1 MCYTYLL
8 KNRNNRNKNIDKTIV
23 IDCAQFH
30 CIKDINILKGK
41 KVEKTN
47 TSPIG
52 DLGENL
58 NLNTF
63 AANTFNAAEPDYK
76 EVIVNANL
84 RRRMN
89 RMLKMG
95 TYAAMKCLADT
106 DVDMMLTAT
115 SLGSISDTEKM
126 LDTIYSSGETLGN
139 PTAFIQ
145 STFNTLAGNIAQLKS
160 THIPNVTFVN
170 RGETVANALRY
181 AQVKLSCDADNIL
194 YVSSDEKTELS
205 ETVLKKFN
213 LSANGMYGEG
223 STAMI
228 LSSEKTG
235 ALAEIVFSKCGIDVQ
250 TAHGVSGN
258 KELCTAVD
266 LTAQQDLLDI
276 TAGQTAHRGLRGGGH
291 HLQLLDHGI
300 LAVQIQALLA
310 HGGDALHLVGENVLH
325 IQLYRLSGKDVTVPA
340 RITAHRVDKRNTL

>member
-1 MCYTYLL
+1 MSCY
-8 KNRNNRNKNIDKTIV
+8 I
-23 IDCAQFH
+23 
-30 CIKDINILKGK
+30 K
-41 KVEKTN
+41 KVSTV
-47 TSPIG
+47 SPIG

-63 AANTFNAAEPDYK
+63 AANNFNAVEPDYK
-76 EVIVNANL
+76 EVIANANL

-170 RGETVANALRY
+170 RGETVANALGY

-235 ALAEIVFSKCGIDVQ
+235 ALAEIVFSKCGIDVMSALKDLGMPMEDVEILDYKRWCGEYA
-250 TAHGVSGN
+250 TALAFGVALAARMLEFGMFEG
-258 KELCTAVD
+258 KTHVAIE
-266 LTAQQDLLDI
+266 
-276 TAGQTAHRGLRGGGH
+276 HRYGHEISVVVLR
-291 HLQLLDHGI
+291 
-300 LAVQIQALLA
+300 
-310 HGGDALHLVGENVLH
+310 
-325 IQLYRLSGKDVTVPA
+325 KC
-340 RITAHRVDKRNTL
+340 

>member
-1 MCYTYLL
+1 MSCY
-8 KNRNNRNKNIDKTIV
+8 I
-23 IDCAQFH
+23 
-30 CIKDINILKGK
+30 K
-41 KVEKTN
+41 KVSTV
-47 TSPIG
+47 SPIG

-63 AANTFNAAEPDYK
+63 AANNFNAVEPDYK
-76 EVIVNANL
+76 EVIANANL

-170 RGETVANALRY
+170 RGETVANAFGY

-205 ETVLKKFN
+205 ETVLKKFH

-235 ALAEIVFSKCGIDVQ
+235 ALAEIVFSKCGIDVMS
-250 TAHGVSGN
+250 AL
-258 KELCTAVD
+258 KELGIPMEDVEILDYKRWCGEYATALAFGVA
-266 LTAQQDLLDI
+266 LAARMLEFGMFEGKTHVAI
-276 TAGQTAHRGLRGGGH
+276 EHRYGHEISVVVLRK
-291 HLQLLDHGI
+291 
-300 LAVQIQALLA
+300 
-310 HGGDALHLVGENVLH
+310 
-325 IQLYRLSGKDVTVPA
+325 S
-340 RITAHRVDKRNTL
+340 

>member
-1 MCYTYLL
+1 MSCY
-8 KNRNNRNKNIDKTIV
+8 I
-23 IDCAQFH
+23 
-30 CIKDINILKGK
+30 K
-41 KVEKTN
+41 KVSTV
-47 TSPIG
+47 SPIG

-63 AANTFNAAEPDYK
+63 AANNFNAVEPDYK
-76 EVIVNANL
+76 EVIANANL

-170 RGETVANALRY
+170 RGETVANALGY

-235 ALAEIVFSKCGIDVQ
+235 ALAEIVFSKCGIDVMS
-250 TAHGVSGN
+250 AL
-258 KELCTAVD
+258 KELGMTMEDVEILDYKRWCGEYATALAFGVA
-266 LTAQQDLLDI
+266 LAARMLEFGMLEGKTHVAI
-276 TAGQTAHRGLRGGGH
+276 EHRYGHEISVVVLR
-291 HLQLLDHGI
+291 
-300 LAVQIQALLA
+300 
-310 HGGDALHLVGENVLH
+310 
-325 IQLYRLSGKDVTVPA
+325 
-340 RITAHRVDKRNTL
+340 

>member
-1 MCYTYLL
+1 MSCY
-8 KNRNNRNKNIDKTIV
+8 I
-23 IDCAQFH
+23 
-30 CIKDINILKGK
+30 K
-41 KVEKTN
+41 KVSTV
-47 TSPIG
+47 SPIG

-63 AANTFNAAEPDYK
+63 AANNFNAVEPDYK
-76 EVIVNANL
+76 EVIANANL

-181 AQVKLSCDADNIL
+181 AQVKLSGDADNIL

-205 ETVLKKFN
+205 ETVLKKFH

-235 ALAEIVFSKCGIDVQ
+235 ALAEIVFSKCGIDVMS
-250 TAHGVSGN
+250 AL
-258 KELCTAVD
+258 KELGMPMEDVEILDYKRWCGEYATALAFGVA
-266 LTAQQDLLDI
+266 LAARMLEFGMFEGKTHVAI
-276 TAGQTAHRGLRGGGH
+276 EHRYGHEISVVVLRK
-291 HLQLLDHGI
+291 
-300 LAVQIQALLA
+300 
-310 HGGDALHLVGENVLH
+310 
-325 IQLYRLSGKDVTVPA
+325 S
-340 RITAHRVDKRNTL
+340 

>member
-1 MCYTYLL
+1 MSCY
-8 KNRNNRNKNIDKTIV
+8 I
-23 IDCAQFH
+23 
-30 CIKDINILKGK
+30 K
-41 KVEKTN
+41 KVSTV
-47 TSPIG
+47 SPIG

-58 NLNTF
+58 NLNSF
-63 AANTFNAAEPDYK
+63 AANNFNAVEPDYK
-76 EVIVNANL
+76 EVIANANL

-170 RGETVANALRY
+170 RGETVANALGY

-205 ETVLKKFN
+205 ETVLKKFH

-228 LSSEKTG
+228 LSSEKTE
-235 ALAEIVFSKCGIDVQ
+235 ALAEIVFSKCGIDVMS
-250 TAHGVSGN
+250 AL
-258 KELCTAVD
+258 KELGIPMEDVEILDYKRWCGEYATALAFGVA
-266 LTAQQDLLDI
+266 LAARMLEFGMFEGKTHVAI
-276 TAGQTAHRGLRGGGH
+276 EHRYGHEISVVVLR
-291 HLQLLDHGI
+291 
-300 LAVQIQALLA
+300 
-310 HGGDALHLVGENVLH
+310 
-325 IQLYRLSGKDVTVPA
+325 KC
-340 RITAHRVDKRNTL
+340 

>member
-1 MCYTYLL
+1 MSCY
-8 KNRNNRNKNIDKTIV
+8 I
-23 IDCAQFH
+23 
-30 CIKDINILKGK
+30 K
-41 KVEKTN
+41 KVSTV
-47 TSPIG
+47 SPIG

-63 AANTFNAAEPDYK
+63 AANNFNAVEPDYK
-76 EVIVNANL
+76 EVIANANL

-170 RGETVANALRY
+170 RGETVANALGY

-205 ETVLKKFN
+205 ETVLKKFH

-235 ALAEIVFSKCGIDVQ
+235 ALAEIVFSKCGIDVMS
-250 TAHGVSGN
+250 AL
-258 KELCTAVD
+258 KELGMPMEDVEILDYKRWCGEYATALAFGVALAARMLEFGMFD
-266 LTAQQDLLDI
+266 GKTHVAI
-276 TAGQTAHRGLRGGGH
+276 EHRYGHEISVVVLRK
-291 HLQLLDHGI
+291 
-300 LAVQIQALLA
+300 
-310 HGGDALHLVGENVLH
+310 
-325 IQLYRLSGKDVTVPA
+325 S
-340 RITAHRVDKRNTL
+340 

>member
-1 MCYTYLL
+1 MSCY
-8 KNRNNRNKNIDKTIV
+8 I
-23 IDCAQFH
+23 
-30 CIKDINILKGK
+30 K
-41 KVEKTN
+41 KVSTV
-47 TSPIG
+47 SPIG

-63 AANTFNAAEPDYK
+63 VANNFNAVEPDYK

-170 RGETVANALRY
+170 RGETVANALGY
-181 AQVKLSCDADNIL
+181 AQVKLSGDADNIL

-205 ETVLKKFN
+205 ETVLKKFH

-235 ALAEIVFSKCGIDVQ
+235 ALAEIVFSKCGIDVMS
-250 TAHGVSGN
+250 AL
-258 KELCTAVD
+258 KELGMPMEDVEILDYKRWCGEYATALAFGVA
-266 LTAQQDLLDI
+266 LAARMLEFGMFEGKTHVAI
-276 TAGQTAHRGLRGGGH
+276 EHRYGHEISVVVLRK
-291 HLQLLDHGI
+291 
-300 LAVQIQALLA
+300 
-310 HGGDALHLVGENVLH
+310 
-325 IQLYRLSGKDVTVPA
+325 S
-340 RITAHRVDKRNTL
+340 

>member
-1 MCYTYLL
+1 MSCY
-8 KNRNNRNKNIDKTIV
+8 I
-23 IDCAQFH
+23 
-30 CIKDINILKGK
+30 K
-41 KVEKTN
+41 KVSTV
-47 TSPIG
+47 SPIG
-52 DLGENL
+52 DLGDNL

-63 AANTFNAAEPDYK
+63 AANTFNAVEPDYK
-76 EVIVNANL
+76 EVIANANL

-170 RGETVANALRY
+170 RGETVANALGY

-235 ALAEIVFSKCGIDVQ
+235 SLAEIVFSKCGIDVMS
-250 TAHGVSGN
+250 AL
-258 KELCTAVD
+258 KELGIPMEDVEILDYKRWCGEYATALAFGVA
-266 LTAQQDLLDI
+266 LAARMLEFGMFEGKTHVAI
-276 TAGQTAHRGLRGGGH
+276 EHRYGNEISVVVLR
-291 HLQLLDHGI
+291 
-300 LAVQIQALLA
+300 
-310 HGGDALHLVGENVLH
+310 
-325 IQLYRLSGKDVTVPA
+325 KC
-340 RITAHRVDKRNTL
+340 

>member
-1 MCYTYLL
+1 MSCY
-8 KNRNNRNKNIDKTIV
+8 I
-23 IDCAQFH
+23 
-30 CIKDINILKGK
+30 K
-41 KVEKTN
+41 KVSTV
-47 TSPIG
+47 SPIG

-63 AANTFNAAEPDYK
+63 VANNFNAVEPDYK
-76 EVIVNANL
+76 EVIANANL

-106 DVDMMLTAT
+106 NVDMMLTAT

-170 RGETVANALRY
+170 RGETVANALGY
-181 AQVKLSCDADNIL
+181 AQVKLSGDADNIL

-205 ETVLKKFN
+205 ETVLKKFH

-235 ALAEIVFSKCGIDVQ
+235 ALAEIVFSKCGIDVMS
-250 TAHGVSGN
+250 AL
-258 KELCTAVD
+258 KELGMPMEDVEILDYKRWCGEYATALAFGVA
-266 LTAQQDLLDI
+266 LAARMLEFGMFEGKTHVAI
-276 TAGQTAHRGLRGGGH
+276 EHRYGHEISVVVLR
-291 HLQLLDHGI
+291 
-300 LAVQIQALLA
+300 
-310 HGGDALHLVGENVLH
+310 
-325 IQLYRLSGKDVTVPA
+325 KC
-340 RITAHRVDKRNTL
+340 

>member
-1 MCYTYLL
+1 MSCY
-8 KNRNNRNKNIDKTIV
+8 I
-23 IDCAQFH
+23 
-30 CIKDINILKGK
+30 K
-41 KVEKTN
+41 KVSTV
-47 TSPIG
+47 SPIG

-63 AANTFNAAEPDYK
+63 AANNFNAVEPDYK
-76 EVIVNANL
+76 EVIANANL

-170 RGETVANALRY
+170 RGETVANVLGY
-181 AQVKLSCDADNIL
+181 AQVKLSGDADNIL

-235 ALAEIVFSKCGIDVQ
+235 ALAEIVFSKCGIDVMS
-250 TAHGVSGN
+250 AL
-258 KELCTAVD
+258 KELGMPMEDVEILDYKRWCGEYATALAFGVA
-266 LTAQQDLLDI
+266 LAARMLEFGMFEGKTHVAI
-276 TAGQTAHRGLRGGGH
+276 EHRYGHEISVVVLRK
-291 HLQLLDHGI
+291 
-300 LAVQIQALLA
+300 
-310 HGGDALHLVGENVLH
+310 
-325 IQLYRLSGKDVTVPA
+325 S
-340 RITAHRVDKRNTL
+340 

>member
-1 MCYTYLL
+1 MSCY
-8 KNRNNRNKNIDKTIV
+8 I
-23 IDCAQFH
+23 
-30 CIKDINILKGK
+30 K
-41 KVEKTN
+41 KVSTV
-47 TSPIG
+47 SPIG

-63 AANTFNAAEPDYK
+63 AANNFNAVEPDYK
-76 EVIVNANL
+76 EVIANANL

-181 AQVKLSCDADNIL
+181 ARVKLSGDVGNIL
-194 YVSSDEKTELS
+194 YVSSDEKTDLS

-250 TAHGVSGN
+250 TAL
-258 KELCTAVD
+258 KELGIPMEDVEILDYKRWFGEYATALAFGVA
-266 LTAQQDLLDI
+266 LAARMLEFGMFEGKTHVAI
-276 TAGQTAHRGLRGGGH
+276 EHRYGHEISVVVLRK
-291 HLQLLDHGI
+291 
-300 LAVQIQALLA
+300 
-310 HGGDALHLVGENVLH
+310 
-325 IQLYRLSGKDVTVPA
+325 S
-340 RITAHRVDKRNTL
+340 

>member
-1 MCYTYLL
+1 MSCY
-8 KNRNNRNKNIDKTIV
+8 I
-23 IDCAQFH
+23 
-30 CIKDINILKGK
+30 K
-41 KVEKTN
+41 KVSTV
-47 TSPIG
+47 SPIG

-63 AANTFNAAEPDYK
+63 AANNFNAVEPDYK
-76 EVIVNANL
+76 EVIANANL

-170 RGETVANALRY
+170 RGETVANALGY
-181 AQVKLSCDADNIL
+181 ARVKLSCDADNIL

-205 ETVLKKFN
+205 ETVLKKFH

-235 ALAEIVFSKCGIDVQ
+235 ALAEIVFSKCGIDVMS
-250 TAHGVSGN
+250 AL
-258 KELCTAVD
+258 KELGMPIEDVEILDYKRWCGEYATALAFGVA
-266 LTAQQDLLDI
+266 LAARMLEFGMFEGKTHVAI
-276 TAGQTAHRGLRGGGH
+276 EHRYGHEINVVVLR
-291 HLQLLDHGI
+291 
-300 LAVQIQALLA
+300 
-310 HGGDALHLVGENVLH
+310 
-325 IQLYRLSGKDVTVPA
+325 KC
-340 RITAHRVDKRNTL
+340 

>member
-1 MCYTYLL
+1 MSCY
-8 KNRNNRNKNIDKTIV
+8 I
-23 IDCAQFH
+23 
-30 CIKDINILKGK
+30 K
-41 KVEKTN
+41 KVSTV
-47 TSPIG
+47 SPIG

-63 AANTFNAAEPDYK
+63 AANNFNAVEPDYK
-76 EVIVNANL
+76 EVIANANL

-170 RGETVANALRY
+170 RGETVANALGY

-205 ETVLKKFN
+205 ETVLKKFH

-235 ALAEIVFSKCGIDVQ
+235 ALAEIVFSKCGIDVMS
-250 TAHGVSGN
+250 AL
-258 KELCTAVD
+258 KELGMPMADVEILDYKRWCGEYATA
-266 LTAQQDLLDI
+266 
-276 TAGQTAHRGLRGGGH
+276 
-291 HLQLLDHGI
+291 
-300 LAVQIQALLA
+300 LAFGVALA
-310 HGGDALHLVGENVLH
+310 
-325 IQLYRLSGKDVTVPA
+325 A
-340 RITAHRVDKRNTL
+340 RILEFGMFEGKTHVAIEHRYGHEISVVVLRKC

>member
-1 MCYTYLL
+1 MSCY
-8 KNRNNRNKNIDKTIV
+8 I
-23 IDCAQFH
+23 
-30 CIKDINILKGK
+30 K
-41 KVEKTN
+41 KVSTV
-47 TSPIG
+47 SPIG

-63 AANTFNAAEPDYK
+63 AANNFNAVEPDYK
-76 EVIVNANL
+76 EVIANANL

-205 ETVLKKFN
+205 ETVLKKFH

-235 ALAEIVFSKCGIDVQ
+235 ALAEIVFSKCGIDVMS
-250 TAHGVSGN
+250 AL
-258 KELCTAVD
+258 KELGMPMEDVEILDYKRWCGEYATALAFGVA
-266 LTAQQDLLDI
+266 LAARMLEFGLFEGKTHVAI
-276 TAGQTAHRGLRGGGH
+276 EHRYGHEISVVVLR
-291 HLQLLDHGI
+291 
-300 LAVQIQALLA
+300 
-310 HGGDALHLVGENVLH
+310 
-325 IQLYRLSGKDVTVPA
+325 KC
-340 RITAHRVDKRNTL
+340 

>member
-1 MCYTYLL
+1 MSCY
-8 KNRNNRNKNIDKTIV
+8 I
-23 IDCAQFH
+23 
-30 CIKDINILKGK
+30 K
-41 KVEKTN
+41 KVSTV
-47 TSPIG
+47 SPIG

-58 NLNTF
+58 NQNTF
-63 AANTFNAAEPDYK
+63 AANNFNAVEPDYK
-76 EVIVNANL
+76 EVIANANL

-170 RGETVANALRY
+170 RGETVANTLRY
-181 AQVKLSCDADNIL
+181 AQMKLSCDADNIL

-205 ETVLKKFN
+205 ETVLKKFH

-235 ALAEIVFSKCGIDVQ
+235 ALAEIVFSKCGIDVMS
-250 TAHGVSGN
+250 AL
-258 KELCTAVD
+258 KELGMPMEDVEILDYKRWCGEYATALAFGVA
-266 LTAQQDLLDI
+266 LAARMLEFGMFEGKTHVAI
-276 TAGQTAHRGLRGGGH
+276 EHRYGH
-291 HLQLLDHGI
+291 EI
-300 LAVQIQALLA
+300 SV
-310 HGGDALHLVGENVLH
+310 VVL
-325 IQLYRLSGKDVTVPA
+325 GKS
-340 RITAHRVDKRNTL
+340 

>member
-1 MCYTYLL
+1 MSCY
-8 KNRNNRNKNIDKTIV
+8 I
-23 IDCAQFH
+23 
-30 CIKDINILKGK
+30 K
-41 KVEKTN
+41 KVSTV
-47 TSPIG
+47 SPIG

-58 NLNTF
+58 NLNSF
-63 AANTFNAAEPDYK
+63 AANTFNAVEPDYK

-95 TYAAMKCLADT
+95 TYAAMKCLADI

-126 LDTIYSSGETLGN
+126 LDTIYSSGDTLGN

-170 RGETVANALRY
+170 RGETVANALGY
-181 AQVKLSCDADNIL
+181 ARVKLSGDVGNIL

-250 TAHGVSGN
+250 TAL
-258 KELCTAVD
+258 KELGIPMEDVEILDYKRWCGEYATALAFGVA
-266 LTAQQDLLDI
+266 LAARMLEFGMFEGKTHVAI
-276 TAGQTAHRGLRGGGH
+276 EHRYGH
-291 HLQLLDHGI
+291 EI
-300 LAVQIQALLA
+300 SV
-310 HGGDALHLVGENVLH
+310 VVL
-325 IQLYRLSGKDVTVPA
+325 K
-340 RITAHRVDKRNTL
+340 KC

>member
-1 MCYTYLL
+1 MSCY
-8 KNRNNRNKNIDKTIV
+8 I
-23 IDCAQFH
+23 
-30 CIKDINILKGK
+30 K
-41 KVEKTN
+41 KVSTV
-47 TSPIG
+47 SPIG

-63 AANTFNAAEPDYK
+63 AANNFNAVEPDYK
-76 EVIVNANL
+76 EVIANANL

-181 AQVKLSCDADNIL
+181 AQVKLSGDADNIL

-205 ETVLKKFN
+205 ETVLKKFH

-235 ALAEIVFSKCGIDVQ
+235 ALVEIVFSKCGIDVMS
-250 TAHGVSGN
+250 AL
-258 KELCTAVD
+258 KELGMPMEDVEILDYKRWCGEYATALAFGVA
-266 LTAQQDLLDI
+266 LAARMLEFGMFEGKTHVAI
-276 TAGQTAHRGLRGGGH
+276 EHRYGHEISVVVLR
-291 HLQLLDHGI
+291 
-300 LAVQIQALLA
+300 
-310 HGGDALHLVGENVLH
+310 
-325 IQLYRLSGKDVTVPA
+325 KC
-340 RITAHRVDKRNTL
+340 

>member
-1 MCYTYLL
+1 MSCY
-8 KNRNNRNKNIDKTIV
+8 I
-23 IDCAQFH
+23 
-30 CIKDINILKGK
+30 K
-41 KVEKTN
+41 KVSTV
-47 TSPIG
+47 SPIG

-63 AANTFNAAEPDYK
+63 AANNFNAVEPDYK
-76 EVIVNANL
+76 EVIANANL

-170 RGETVANALRY
+170 RGETVANALGY

-205 ETVLKKFN
+205 ETVLKKFH

-235 ALAEIVFSKCGIDVQ
+235 ALAEIVFSKCGIDVMS
-250 TAHGVSGN
+250 AL
-258 KELCTAVD
+258 KELGMPMEDVEILDYKRWCGEYATASAFGV
-266 LTAQQDLLDI
+266 A
-276 TAGQTAHRGLRGGGH
+276 
-291 HLQLLDHGI
+291 
-300 LAVQIQALLA
+300 LA
-310 HGGDALHLVGENVLH
+310 
-325 IQLYRLSGKDVTVPA
+325 A
-340 RITAHRVDKRNTL
+340 RILEFGMFEGKTHVAIEHRYGHEISVVVLRKS

>member
-1 MCYTYLL
+1 MSCY
-8 KNRNNRNKNIDKTIV
+8 I
-23 IDCAQFH
+23 
-30 CIKDINILKGK
+30 K
-41 KVEKTN
+41 KVSTV
-47 TSPIG
+47 SPIG

-63 AANTFNAAEPDYK
+63 AANNFNAVEPDYK
-76 EVIVNANL
+76 EVIANANL

-170 RGETVANALRY
+170 RGETVANALGY

-235 ALAEIVFSKCGIDVQ
+235 AWAEIVFSKCGIDVMS
-250 TAHGVSGN
+250 AL
-258 KELCTAVD
+258 KELGMPMEDVEILDYKRWCGEYATALAFGVA
-266 LTAQQDLLDI
+266 LAARMLEFGMFEGKTHVAI
-276 TAGQTAHRGLRGGGH
+276 EHRYGHEISVVVLR
-291 HLQLLDHGI
+291 
-300 LAVQIQALLA
+300 
-310 HGGDALHLVGENVLH
+310 
-325 IQLYRLSGKDVTVPA
+325 KC
-340 RITAHRVDKRNTL
+340 

>member
-1 MCYTYLL
+1 MSCY
-8 KNRNNRNKNIDKTIV
+8 I
-23 IDCAQFH
+23 
-30 CIKDINILKGK
+30 K
-41 KVEKTN
+41 KVSTV
-47 TSPIG
+47 SPIG

-63 AANTFNAAEPDYK
+63 AANNFNAVEPDYK
-76 EVIVNANL
+76 EVIANANL

-170 RGETVANALRY
+170 RGETVANALGY

-205 ETVLKKFN
+205 ETVLKKFH

-235 ALAEIVFSKCGIDVQ
+235 TLAEIVFSKCGIDVMS
-250 TAHGVSGN
+250 AL
-258 KELCTAVD
+258 KELGIPMEDVEILDYKRWCGEYATALAFGVA
-266 LTAQQDLLDI
+266 LAARMLEFGMFEGKTHVAI
-276 TAGQTAHRGLRGGGH
+276 EHRYGHEISVVVLR
-291 HLQLLDHGI
+291 
-300 LAVQIQALLA
+300 
-310 HGGDALHLVGENVLH
+310 
-325 IQLYRLSGKDVTVPA
+325 KC
-340 RITAHRVDKRNTL
+340 

>member
-1 MCYTYLL
+1 MSCY
-8 KNRNNRNKNIDKTIV
+8 I
-23 IDCAQFH
+23 
-30 CIKDINILKGK
+30 K
-41 KVEKTN
+41 KVSTV
-47 TSPIG
+47 SPIG

-63 AANTFNAAEPDYK
+63 AANNFNAAEPDYK
-76 EVIVNANL
+76 EVIANANL

-170 RGETVANALRY
+170 RGETVANALGY
-181 AQVKLSCDADNIL
+181 AQVKLSGDADNIL

-235 ALAEIVFSKCGIDVQ
+235 ALAEIVFSKCGIDVMS
-250 TAHGVSGN
+250 AL
-258 KELCTAVD
+258 KELGIPMEDVEILDYKRWCGEYATALAFGVA
-266 LTAQQDLLDI
+266 LAARMLEFGLFEGKTHVAI
-276 TAGQTAHRGLRGGGH
+276 EHRYGHEISVVVLR
-291 HLQLLDHGI
+291 
-300 LAVQIQALLA
+300 
-310 HGGDALHLVGENVLH
+310 
-325 IQLYRLSGKDVTVPA
+325 KC
-340 RITAHRVDKRNTL
+340 

>member
-1 MCYTYLL
+1 MSCY
-8 KNRNNRNKNIDKTIV
+8 I
-23 IDCAQFH
+23 
-30 CIKDINILKGK
+30 K
-41 KVEKTN
+41 KVSTV
-47 TSPIG
+47 SPIG
-52 DLGENL
+52 DLEENL

-63 AANTFNAAEPDYK
+63 AANNFNAVEPDYK
-76 EVIVNANL
+76 EVIANANL

-170 RGETVANALRY
+170 RGETVANALGY
-181 AQVKLSCDADNIL
+181 AQVKLSGDADNIL

-235 ALAEIVFSKCGIDVQ
+235 ALAEIVFSKCGIDVMS
-250 TAHGVSGN
+250 AL
-258 KELCTAVD
+258 KELGMPMEDVEILDYKRWCGEYATALAFGVA
-266 LTAQQDLLDI
+266 LAARMLEFGMFEGKTHVAI
-276 TAGQTAHRGLRGGGH
+276 EHRYGHEISVVVLRK
-291 HLQLLDHGI
+291 
-300 LAVQIQALLA
+300 
-310 HGGDALHLVGENVLH
+310 
-325 IQLYRLSGKDVTVPA
+325 S
-340 RITAHRVDKRNTL
+340 

>member
-1 MCYTYLL
+1 MSCY
-8 KNRNNRNKNIDKTIV
+8 I
-23 IDCAQFH
+23 
-30 CIKDINILKGK
+30 K
-41 KVEKTN
+41 KVSTV
-47 TSPIG
+47 SPIG

-63 AANTFNAAEPDYK
+63 AANNFNAVEPDYK
-76 EVIVNANL
+76 EVIANANL

-205 ETVLKKFN
+205 ETVLKKFH

-235 ALAEIVFSKCGIDVQ
+235 ALAEIVFSKCGIDVMS
-250 TAHGVSGN
+250 AL
-258 KELCTAVD
+258 KELGMPMEDVEILDYKRWCGEYATALAFGVA
-266 LTAQQDLLDI
+266 LAARMLEFGMFEGKTHVAI
-276 TAGQTAHRGLRGGGH
+276 EHRYGHEISVVVLR
-291 HLQLLDHGI
+291 
-300 LAVQIQALLA
+300 
-310 HGGDALHLVGENVLH
+310 
-325 IQLYRLSGKDVTVPA
+325 KC
-340 RITAHRVDKRNTL
+340 

>member
-1 MCYTYLL
+1 MSCY
-8 KNRNNRNKNIDKTIV
+8 I
-23 IDCAQFH
+23 
-30 CIKDINILKGK
+30 K
-41 KVEKTN
+41 KVSTV
-47 TSPIG
+47 SPIG

-63 AANTFNAAEPDYK
+63 AANTFNAVEPDYK
-76 EVIVNANL
+76 EVIANANL

-170 RGETVANALRY
+170 RGETVANALGY

-235 ALAEIVFSKCGIDVQ
+235 ALAEIVFSKCGIDVMS
-250 TAHGVSGN
+250 AL
-258 KELCTAVD
+258 KELGMPMEDVEILDYKRWCGEYATALAFGVA
-266 LTAQQDLLDI
+266 LAARMLEFGMFEGKTHVAI
-276 TAGQTAHRGLRGGGH
+276 EHRYGHEISVVVLRK
-291 HLQLLDHGI
+291 
-300 LAVQIQALLA
+300 
-310 HGGDALHLVGENVLH
+310 
-325 IQLYRLSGKDVTVPA
+325 S
-340 RITAHRVDKRNTL
+340 

>member
-1 MCYTYLL
+1 MSCY
-8 KNRNNRNKNIDKTIV
+8 I
-23 IDCAQFH
+23 
-30 CIKDINILKGK
+30 K
-41 KVEKTN
+41 KVSTV
-47 TSPIG
+47 SPIG

-63 AANTFNAAEPDYK
+63 AANNFNAVEPDYK
-76 EVIVNANL
+76 EVIANANL

-170 RGETVANALRY
+170 RGETVANALGY

-205 ETVLKKFN
+205 ETVLKKFH

-235 ALAEIVFSKCGIDVQ
+235 ALAEIVFSKCGFDVMS
-250 TAHGVSGN
+250 AL
-258 KELCTAVD
+258 KELGMPMEDVEILDYKRWCGEYATALAFGVA
-266 LTAQQDLLDI
+266 LAARMLEFGMFEGKTHVAI
-276 TAGQTAHRGLRGGGH
+276 EHRYGHEISVVVLR
-291 HLQLLDHGI
+291 
-300 LAVQIQALLA
+300 
-310 HGGDALHLVGENVLH
+310 
-325 IQLYRLSGKDVTVPA
+325 KC
-340 RITAHRVDKRNTL
+340 

>member
-1 MCYTYLL
+1 MSCY
-8 KNRNNRNKNIDKTIV
+8 I
-23 IDCAQFH
+23 
-30 CIKDINILKGK
+30 K
-41 KVEKTN
+41 KVSTV
-47 TSPIG
+47 SPIG

-63 AANTFNAAEPDYK
+63 AANTFNAVEPDYK
-76 EVIVNANL
+76 EVIANANL

-170 RGETVANALRY
+170 RGETVANALGY

-235 ALAEIVFSKCGIDVQ
+235 ALAEIVFSKCGIDVMS
-250 TAHGVSGN
+250 AL
-258 KELCTAVD
+258 KELGMPMEDVEILDYKRWCGEYATALAFGVA
-266 LTAQQDLLDI
+266 LAARMLEFGMFEGKTHVAI
-276 TAGQTAHRGLRGGGH
+276 EHRYGHEISVVVLR
-291 HLQLLDHGI
+291 
-300 LAVQIQALLA
+300 
-310 HGGDALHLVGENVLH
+310 
-325 IQLYRLSGKDVTVPA
+325 KC
-340 RITAHRVDKRNTL
+340 

>member
-1 MCYTYLL
+1 MSCY
-8 KNRNNRNKNIDKTIV
+8 I
-23 IDCAQFH
+23 
-30 CIKDINILKGK
+30 K
-41 KVEKTN
+41 KVSTV
-47 TSPIG
+47 SPIG

-63 AANTFNAAEPDYK
+63 AANNFNAVEPDYK
-76 EVIVNANL
+76 EVIANANL

-170 RGETVANALRY
+170 RGETVANALGY

-235 ALAEIVFSKCGIDVQ
+235 ALAEIVFSKCGIDVMS
-250 TAHGVSGN
+250 AL
-258 KELCTAVD
+258 KELGMPMEDVEILDYKRWCGEYATALAFGVA
-266 LTAQQDLLDI
+266 LAARMLEFGMFEGKTHVAI
-276 TAGQTAHRGLRGGGH
+276 EHRYGHEISVVVLRK
-291 HLQLLDHGI
+291 
-300 LAVQIQALLA
+300 
-310 HGGDALHLVGENVLH
+310 
-325 IQLYRLSGKDVTVPA
+325 S
-340 RITAHRVDKRNTL
+340 

>member
-1 MCYTYLL
+1 MSCY
-8 KNRNNRNKNIDKTIV
+8 I
-23 IDCAQFH
+23 
-30 CIKDINILKGK
+30 K
-41 KVEKTN
+41 KVSTV
-47 TSPIG
+47 SPIG

-63 AANTFNAAEPDYK
+63 AANNFNAVEPDYK
-76 EVIVNANL
+76 EVIANANL

-170 RGETVANALRY
+170 RGETVANALGY
-181 AQVKLSCDADNIL
+181 AQVKLSCDAYNIL

-235 ALAEIVFSKCGIDVQ
+235 TLAEIVFSKCGIDVMS
-250 TAHGVSGN
+250 AL
-258 KELCTAVD
+258 KELGMPMADVEILDYKRWCGEYATALAFGVA
-266 LTAQQDLLDI
+266 LAARMLEFGMFEGKTHVAI
-276 TAGQTAHRGLRGGGH
+276 EHRYGHEISVVVLR
-291 HLQLLDHGI
+291 
-300 LAVQIQALLA
+300 
-310 HGGDALHLVGENVLH
+310 
-325 IQLYRLSGKDVTVPA
+325 KC
-340 RITAHRVDKRNTL
+340 

>member
-1 MCYTYLL
+1 MSCY
-8 KNRNNRNKNIDKTIV
+8 I
-23 IDCAQFH
+23 
-30 CIKDINILKGK
+30 K
-41 KVEKTN
+41 KVSTV
-47 TSPIG
+47 SPIG

-58 NLNTF
+58 NLNSF
-63 AANTFNAAEPDYK
+63 AANTFNAVEPDYK

-106 DVDMMLTAT
+106 DVDLMLTAT

-126 LDTIYSSGETLGN
+126 LDTIYSSGDTLGN

-170 RGETVANALRY
+170 RGETVANALGY
-181 AQVKLSCDADNIL
+181 ARVKLSGDVGNIL

-250 TAHGVSGN
+250 TAL
-258 KELCTAVD
+258 KELGIPMEDVEILDYKRWCGEYATALAFGVA
-266 LTAQQDLLDI
+266 LAARMLEFGMFEGKTHVAI
-276 TAGQTAHRGLRGGGH
+276 EHRYGH
-291 HLQLLDHGI
+291 EI
-300 LAVQIQALLA
+300 SV
-310 HGGDALHLVGENVLH
+310 VVL
-325 IQLYRLSGKDVTVPA
+325 K
-340 RITAHRVDKRNTL
+340 KC

>member
-1 MCYTYLL
+1 MSCY
-8 KNRNNRNKNIDKTIV
+8 I
-23 IDCAQFH
+23 
-30 CIKDINILKGK
+30 K
-41 KVEKTN
+41 KVSTV
-47 TSPIG
+47 SPIG

-63 AANTFNAAEPDYK
+63 AANNFNAVEPDYK
-76 EVIVNANL
+76 EVIANANL

-170 RGETVANALRY
+170 RGETVANALGY

-205 ETVLKKFN
+205 ETVLKKFH

-235 ALAEIVFSKCGIDVQ
+235 ALAEIVFSKCGIDVMS
-250 TAHGVSGN
+250 AL
-258 KELCTAVD
+258 KELGIPMEDVEILDYKRWCGEYATALAFGVA
-266 LTAQQDLLDI
+266 LAARMLEFGMFEGKTHVAI
-276 TAGQTAHRGLRGGGH
+276 EHRYGHEISVVVLRK
-291 HLQLLDHGI
+291 
-300 LAVQIQALLA
+300 
-310 HGGDALHLVGENVLH
+310 
-325 IQLYRLSGKDVTVPA
+325 S
-340 RITAHRVDKRNTL
+340 

>member
-1 MCYTYLL
+1 MSCY
-8 KNRNNRNKNIDKTIV
+8 I
-23 IDCAQFH
+23 
-30 CIKDINILKGK
+30 K
-41 KVEKTN
+41 KVSTV
-47 TSPIG
+47 SPIG

-63 AANTFNAAEPDYK
+63 AANNFNAVEPDYK
-76 EVIVNANL
+76 EVIANANL

-170 RGETVANALRY
+170 RGETVANTLGY

-235 ALAEIVFSKCGIDVQ
+235 ALAEIVFSKCGIDVMS
-250 TAHGVSGN
+250 AL
-258 KELCTAVD
+258 KELGMPMEDVEILDYKRWCGEYATALAFGVA
-266 LTAQQDLLDI
+266 LAARMLEFGMFEGKTHVAI
-276 TAGQTAHRGLRGGGH
+276 EHRYGHEISVVVLR
-291 HLQLLDHGI
+291 
-300 LAVQIQALLA
+300 
-310 HGGDALHLVGENVLH
+310 
-325 IQLYRLSGKDVTVPA
+325 KC
-340 RITAHRVDKRNTL
+340 

>member
-1 MCYTYLL
+1 MSCY
-8 KNRNNRNKNIDKTIV
+8 I
-23 IDCAQFH
+23 
-30 CIKDINILKGK
+30 K
-41 KVEKTN
+41 KVSTV
-47 TSPIG
+47 SPIG

-63 AANTFNAAEPDYK
+63 AANNFNAAEPDYK
-76 EVIVNANL
+76 EVIANANL

-170 RGETVANALRY
+170 RGETVANALGY
-181 AQVKLSCDADNIL
+181 AQVKLSGDADNIL

-235 ALAEIVFSKCGIDVQ
+235 ALAEIVFSKCGIDVMS
-250 TAHGVSGN
+250 AL
-258 KELCTAVD
+258 KELGIPMEDVEILDYKRWCGEYATALAFGVA
-266 LTAQQDLLDI
+266 LAARMLEFGLFEGKTHVAI
-276 TAGQTAHRGLRGGGH
+276 EHRYGHEISVVVLRK
-291 HLQLLDHGI
+291 
-300 LAVQIQALLA
+300 
-310 HGGDALHLVGENVLH
+310 
-325 IQLYRLSGKDVTVPA
+325 S
-340 RITAHRVDKRNTL
+340 